1 MRKLHV
7 QPHMMEQVYNTIL
20 NAICDGQLAP
30 GERLAQ
36 ESVAEQLNVS
46 RQPVGQAL
54 MLLKSQGF
62 VCKAGRR
69 GLMVTPLEEDFVR
82 SLYEFR
88 GALDR
93 LAAKQ
98 AAGNAVSQDI
108 ARARRATTL
117 DQKTAT
123 DGSISKS
130 IAADMDFHRLIYEL
144 SGNAILADTMHP
156 YLHHFRRVMS
166 AVLRINGYG
175 KNVWTEHDS
184 ILDAI
189 AEGDAEKAE
198 ALAGKHVE
206 AASTSLQRELNKQT
220 HTKATGLYETAGLQ
234 TRDTFEN

>member
-1 MRKLHV
+1 LRKLHV
-7 QPHMMEQVYNTIL
+7 QPHMMEQVYSTIL

-36 ESVAEQLNVS
+36 EGVAEQLNVS

-93 LAAKQ
+93 LAARQ
-98 AAGNAVSQDI
+98 AATNAASRDI
-108 ARARRATTL
+108 ARAKRTTAL

-123 DGSISKS
+123 DASISKS

-144 SGNAILADTMHP
+144 SGNAILADTMQP
-156 YLHHFRRVMS
+156 YLNHFRRIMS
-166 AVLRINGYG
+166 AVLRINGYS
-175 KNVWTEHDS
+175 KNVWVEHAA

-189 AEGDAEKAE
+189 AKGDAEKAE
-198 ALAGKHVE
+198 ALAGEHAE

-220 HTKATGLYETAGLQ
+220 YAKAAPIDKAAYLQ
-234 TRDTFEN
+234 IRNTFGN